1 MTPLILTLCLLRGAD
16 TEMTVDLAYQEPRE
30 ARMVIVEA
38 DERPRLRDGDAGH
51 HAGNRRR
58 VLWQQR
64 VDLPPAV
71 PCAVTV
77 RPGADRTTSTCRR
90 RCCGR

>member
-1 MTPLILTLCLLRGAD
+1 
-16 TEMTVDLAYQEPRE
+16 
-30 ARMVIVEA
+30 
-38 DERPRLRDGDAGH
+38 LRDGDAGH